1 MFSVLQDVPIEP
13 YHRSRQTKH
22 NYIKIRNEVVVR
34 RYVRKRI
41 NDSKFAHMARQTEK
55 IDRKKRSPIVVSF
68 QGFYI

>member
-13 YHRSRQTKH
+13 YHRNHQTKH

-41 NDSKFAHMARQTEK
+41 HDSKFAHMVRLKKLKEK
-55 IDRKKRSPIVVSF
+55 KDQPLF
-68 QGFYI
+68 